1 MAERYWPR
9 CTSCGS
15 RLPEGAPGTPVVT
28 PIPPP
33 PVGFLR
39 IIGSHIDGCRTRGR
53 QVHAVRINDTDAGRC
68 GITDDIETVLGRPIF
83 RDNTL
88 PLGIARLKLDDG
100 TLHEFALPVYFTE
113 DR

>member
-33 PVGFLR
+33 PIGFLR
-39 IIGSHIDGCRTRGR
+39 ILDSHITNCRTRGR
-53 QVHAVRINDTDAGRC
+53 QVLEVRINDTDAGRC
-68 GITDDIETVLGRPIF
+68 GITDDTATVFGHPVL

-88 PLGIARLKLDDG
+88 PPGTARLKLDDG
-100 TLHEFALPVYFTE
+100 TLYELLLPVYFTE
-113 DR
+113 D